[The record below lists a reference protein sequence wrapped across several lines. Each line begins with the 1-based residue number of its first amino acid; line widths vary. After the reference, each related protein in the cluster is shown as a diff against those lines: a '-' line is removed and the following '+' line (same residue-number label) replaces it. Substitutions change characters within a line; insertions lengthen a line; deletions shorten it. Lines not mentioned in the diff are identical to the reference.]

1 MPAWLLRTALP
12 AAALVLYAWSFRVDP
27 VLEPAPEAA
36 PAISTSAAAVQQTRH
51 LADEADRLYRAG
63 QYEAALAPLAAL
75 RTRTP
80 NSDIVL
86 RRLAK
91 VYGHLDRKR
100 EEAEAW
106 EQFMAV
112 SPTAKNACPALP
124 RAYEA
129 MQQADRAFDA
139 YERCYNLERED
150 PDLVLYFA
158 LACERR
164 GDTARAL
171 RLYEEGVAIAPSYT
185 DLRVGLA
192 RLSLK
197 SGRLKVA
204 AGAAAASVEAEPG
217 NVDARLV
224 AAQVALRRGR
234 TSDARR
240 HLMAALALNEGYA
253 DLHVLMAMVEQHDGH
268 RAEALRHVNRALELD
283 PADLEARSLRQ
294 ALVEAK

>member
-1 MPAWLLRTALP
+1 MPAWLLRTVLP
-12 AAALVLYAWSFRVDP
+12 AAALVLYAWNFRVHP
-27 VLEPAPEAA
+27 VLELAPEAA
-36 PAISTSAAAVQQTRH
+36 SAISASAATVEQTRY
-51 LADEADRLYRAG
+51 LVDEADRLYRAG
-63 QYEAALAPLAAL
+63 QYEATLAPLAAL

-80 NSDIVL
+80 NSDLVL

-100 EEAEAW
+100 EEAEVW
-106 EQFMAV
+106 EEFMAV

-129 MQQADRAFDA
+129 MHQADRAFDA
-139 YERCYNLERED
+139 YERCYNVERED

-164 GDTARAL
+164 GETARAL

-197 SGRLKVA
+197 TGKLIAA
-204 AGAAAASVEAEPG
+204 AGAAAASVEAEPD

-234 TSDARR
+234 TPEARR
-240 HLMAALALNEGYA
+240 HLTAALALNERYA
-253 DLHVLMAMVEQHDGH
+253 DLHVLMAMVEKHDGH
-268 RAEALRHVNRALELD
+268 RAEALSHVNRALELD
-283 PADLEARSLRQ
+283 PTDLEARSLRQ
-294 ALVEAK
+294 ALIEAK